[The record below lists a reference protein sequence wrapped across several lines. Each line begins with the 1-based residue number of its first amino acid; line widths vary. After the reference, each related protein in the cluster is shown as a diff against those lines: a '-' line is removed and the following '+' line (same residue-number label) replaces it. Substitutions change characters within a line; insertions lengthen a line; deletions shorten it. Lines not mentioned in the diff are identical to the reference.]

1 MNIERALGVAALA
14 VCTISGSDAFA
25 QSNVT
30 ENESKAIYVNAAS
43 GRDAFPGTA
52 AQPTQTIQAALNKA
66 ITSAQAGAGTT
77 IMIAP
82 GTYRETL
89 NINSTGNGTI
99 TLQASTPGTAVVD
112 GSNVLTGWSK
122 SSSTIYSAYWKDT
135 VGGCS
140 LPANWYTGMPP
151 VVQANEMV
159 FVNGVLMTQVM
170 SSSQLRA
177 GTFYVNKGSSQVQL
191 YPPSGTNMST
201 AKVEIAA
208 RRSVLTVN
216 GGKNL
221 VFRGLTFQHA
231 ASCMN
236 QTAVKAPSAA
246 VPGVTTQVEF
256 AGAPLQVNVTAPGTF
271 AAELNIAKAQKAAT
285 QTTA

>member
-1 MNIERALGVAALA
+1 MAAPQRVGPKQTGKGKMNIERALGVAALA

-30 ENESKAIYVNAAS
+30 ENESKAI
-43 GRDAFPGTA
+43 
-52 AQPTQTIQAALNKA
+52 
-66 ITSAQAGAGTT
+66 TSAQAGAGTT

-89 NINSTGNGTI
+89 NINSSGNGTI

-191 YPPSGTNMST
+191 YPPSGTNMSS

-216 GGKNL
+216 GKNL
-221 VFRGLTFQHA
+221 VFRGLSFQHA

-236 QTAVKAPSAA
+236 DNAVT
-246 VPGVTTQVEF
+246 VTS
-256 AGAPLQVNVTAPGTF
+256 GS
-271 AAELNIAKAQKAAT
+271 
-285 QTTA
+285 